1 MKRIYNFLKI
11 KLCYRTYW
19 KQWLAF
25 FSLMVVI
32 ILVSQYSDYTT
43 KKVLKYE
50 REKANERLELKKEK
64 DSFKYKN
71 SKSKSGK

>member
-1 MKRIYNFLKI
+1 M
-11 KLCYRTYW
+11 
-19 KQWLAF
+19 AF

-71 SKSKSGK
+71 SKSKKW